1 MKPRIQADAVAGPS
15 VLTLLV
21 PLLLGVVLFAGCAH
35 VATKPVAA
43 SPAGVVH
50 QASVNPSQ
58 EVPPPSSDE
67 AVPADA
73 ETDAEAAAAADDDVE
88 PAEEVTISPLD
99 ELPDTPPEVPAST
112 LAKDKD
118 IVAEAFQGFDIPMVL
133 NDQVYRYVEYFSHP
147 HKEFFAASLAR
158 SGRYVEIF
166 QSVFEAAGIPK
177 DLVFMAH
184 VESAFKTNAYSRSR
198 AKGIFQFIAGTGRRY
213 GLRIDSWVDERSDPQ
228 KSAHAAAAYLKDLYG
243 MFGDWYLAL
252 AAYNAGE
259 GKIQRSLAQTRKSD
273 FWSLASTRSLRAETR
288 NYVPAILA
296 ATLIAK
302 QPQKF
307 GFEVEPEAAFT
318 SDVITIEGQTDL
330 RVLARLSDI
339 DPETMRQ
346 MNPHLRRGVTP
357 PGGSIEVHVPVGRG
371 AAVAEAYANL
381 PVADRLVLARHQ
393 VAKGESLYEIAQRYG
408 VTSSAISNANRLGK
422 SRSMRAG
429 QELIIPAVVAKAP
442 DVDGERLSGGTYRVR
457 KGDTLSSIARR
468 YRTTPN
474 RIAAAS
480 GIQVRSSLRVGQ
492 RLSIPGRGS
501 RSSASVATASA
512 DREAPS
518 ARPVVH
524 TVRRGETLYR
534 IADHYQVTVD
544 QICAL
549 NRITADGVLY
559 PGTRLKI
566 RTN

>member
-1 MKPRIQADAVAGPS
+1 MKLRIQVDAVARPL
-15 VLTLLV
+15 VFTLA
-21 PLLLGVVLFAGCAH
+21 PLLLAVVLLPGCAH
-35 VATKPVAA
+35 VATKPMAT
-43 SPAGVVH
+43 SPAD
-50 QASVNPSQ
+50 
-58 EVPPPSSDE
+58 VPPPTATSPAPENPPPPTEETVPAGTEAE
-67 AVPADA
+67 AVA
-73 ETDAEAAAAADDDVE
+73 ETDEDVQ
-88 PAEEVTISPLD
+88 PAEEVTVSPLD
-99 ELPDTPPEVPAST
+99 ELPENLPEVSPST
-112 LAKDKD
+112 LEKDKN
-118 IVAEAFQGFDIPMVL
+118 IVAEGFPGFDIPMVL
-133 NDQVYRYVEYFSHP
+133 NDQVVAYVEYFSHP
-147 HKEFFAASLAR
+147 HKEFFAASLVR

-166 QSVFEAAGIPK
+166 QSAFEAAGIPK

-228 KSAHAAAAYLKDLYG
+228 KSARAAAAYLKDLYG

-307 GFEVEPEAAFT
+307 GFDVEPEAPFA
-318 SDVITIEGQTDL
+318 SDVVTIEGQTDL
-330 RVLARLSDI
+330 RVLARLAEI
-339 DPETMRQ
+339 DPETLRQ
-346 MNPHLRRGVTP
+346 LNPQLRRGVTP
-357 PGGSIEVHVPVGRG
+357 PGTSTEVRVPAGLG
-371 AAVAEAYANL
+371 AAMGQAYANL
-381 PVADRLVLARHQ
+381 PSADRLVLARHQ
-393 VAKGESLYEIAQRYG
+393 VSKGESLFAIAQRYG
-408 VTSSAISNANRLGK
+408 VTSAAISHANRLGK
-422 SRSMRAG
+422 NPSMRPG
-429 QELIIPAVVAKAP
+429 QELIIPAVVARAP
-442 DVDGERLSGGTYRVR
+442 DVERVWTSGGTYRVR
-457 KGDTLSSIARR
+457 RGDTLSSVARH
-468 YRTTPN
+468 YRTTPTA
-474 RIAAAS
+474 IAAAS
-480 GIQVRSSLRVGQ
+480 GIQVRSPLSVGQ
-492 RLSIPGRGS
+492 RLAIPGRGS
-501 RSSASVATASA
+501 HAHTSMATANA
-512 DREAPS
+512 DREAPA

-524 TVRRGETLYR
+524 TVRRGETLYL